1 VPARARRRDRVR
13 PRRSARG
20 LRSRALLLVALAQ
33 LAIGAAAVF
42 ARFALVSGGPLAIS
56 AARLTLAAV
65 PLLVL
70 AALRGRLRAQDAATE
85 KRLAFAGALLA
96 LHFATW
102 IASLNY
108 ASVAISTLLVCTTP
122 VWTEAYAV
130 LRRRRIDPYA
140 AASILGALAGVA
152 IVVGAPDRANTPL
165 GIALALAGAVAIAAY
180 LLVVRATGPR
190 YDTLAVTARTYGYA
204 AIVLIAASLLAHDR
218 LPPFGDA
225 RAWGGIVAMAL
236 FSQLFGHT
244 ALNAAVRV
252 LSATFVSTV
261 TLLEPVIAAVLA
273 AWLFA
278 ERLSATTALGAAVI
292 LAAIGVALRGE
303 QRAGDAGGFG
313 IDPAAAVDEDAP
325 QDLPPRA
332 DVVIDRRGNERN
344 AMLATIDLPRLR
356 TDIECAVEIV
366 PPRWIDDD
374 ELVALEERYE
384 PLLFERFADGTL
396 LVTPPTGGVGGRRSM
411 GLSKQ
416 VAVWGDTA
424 GSAVTFGANAG
435 FKFPDRALLSPDAT
449 YIRAE
454 RWHAIDAAE
463 REKFPVIVPDAC
475 FEIVSKSDRMRTTL
489 KKIATYLRH
498 GVRLVVLVDP
508 YRHHVYVA
516 RAGEAEARDLGDVGS
531 VDCSPEMPGFVL
543 DVAALQALD

>member
-1 VPARARRRDRVR
+1 MSARACGRDRIR
-13 PRRSARG
+13 PRRSERG
-20 LRSRALLLVALAQ
+20 LKSRALLLVALAQ

-42 ARFALVSGGPLAIS
+42 ARFALVSGGPLAVS

-65 PLLVL
+65 PLLIV

-85 KRLAFAGALLA
+85 RRLALAGVMLA

-165 GIALALAGAVAIAAY
+165 GIGLALAGAVAIAAY
-180 LLVVRATGPR
+180 LIVVRATDPR
-190 YDTLAVTARTYGYA
+190 YDTLAVTARTYAYA
-204 AIVLIAASLLAHDR
+204 AVVLIAASLLAHDR

-236 FSQLFGHT
+236 LSQLFGHT

-278 ERLSATTALGAAVI
+278 ERLSATTAIGAAVI

-303 QRAGDAGGFG
+303 QRTSGGAAFG
-313 IDPAAAVDEDAP
+313 IDSSEGDEKESVQALPA
-325 QDLPPRA
+325 PR
-332 DVVIDRRGNERN
+332 DVVIDRRGQERN
-344 AMLATIDLPRLR
+344 DMAAVPAFDLDGLR
-356 TDIECAVEIV
+356 TDIEHAIEIV
-366 PPRWIDDD
+366 PGRWVGDD
-374 ELVALEERYE
+374 EIIELEQRYDV
-384 PLLFERFADGTL
+384 LLFERFADGTL
-396 LVTPPTGGVGGRRSM
+396 LVTPPAGWKSGTANMELTRQVGNWIRAGDRGLGMDCSGGVGLPDGS
-411 GLSKQ
+411 LFAPDTTFVSK
-416 VAVWGDTA
+416 
-424 GSAVTFGANAG
+424 
-435 FKFPDRALLSPDAT
+435 
-449 YIRAE
+449 E
-454 RWHAIDAAE
+454 RWAAADHE
-463 REKFPVIVPDAC
+463 RTFAQVVPDAA
-475 FEIVSKSDRMRTTL
+475 FELLSQSDRVRTTM
-489 KKIATYLRH
+489 KKIAAYLRN
-498 GVRLVVLVDP
+498 GVRLVVLIDP
-508 YRHHVYVA
+508 IRRHVYLG
-516 RAGEAEARDLGDVGS
+516 REGDAEPHDLGDVDA
-531 VDCSPEMPGFVL
+531 VDCSPVMPGFVL
-543 DVAALQALD
+543 DVAAIKALR